1 MSAGREVRRREENEL
16 EFSRIVAFSDGVF
29 AIAITLLVLNLTV
42 ESGLPGD
49 RLWHEIWDLHEDF
62 IAFGISFAVIARFWV
77 VHHLFFGEVR
87 AFDGRLVNLNLFYL
101 AWIVLIPFS
110 SRLLGDYGGEA
121 AAVVVYAV
129 NLAGCVLVGF
139 RMNAYAHSAGLT
151 TIDDTAHRENR
162 IRAGY
167 ISALFLLAIPVAFVA
182 PSWAPLL
189 WLALFFDP
197 SSRLAARSAG

>member
-1 MSAGREVRRREENEL
+1 
-16 EFSRIVAFSDGVF
+16 
-29 AIAITLLVLNLTV
+29 
-42 ESGLPGD
+42 

-77 VHHLFFGEVR
+77 VHHHFFGEVR